1 MEIELTRIKSRMR
14 RHRTTSGFPISELAR
29 VAGVSEA
36 TIRRYDDPSDPRE
49 PSLFVVAKLCAHYG
63 ISLDW
68 LVFGSSA
75 NLSEDTRFRMM
86 LDNLSQ
92 NLPLQ
97 AQLGFT
103 DFVQGAFDLA
113 LQMGRNGTSLADL
126 QLENKTHRNE

>member
-1 MEIELTRIKSRMR
+1 MELELRNIKSRMR
-14 RHRTTSGFPISELAR
+14 RHRTMSGVPISELAR
-29 VAGVSEA
+29 IAGVSEA

-49 PSLFVVAKLCAHYG
+49 PSLYVVAKLCAHYG

-75 NLSEDTRFRMM
+75 NMREDKRFRMM
-86 LDNLSQ
+86 LDNLSH
-92 NLPLQ
+92 NLPLE

-113 LQMGRNGTSLADL
+113 LQMGRNGASLAEL
-126 QLENKTHRNE
+126 QLEDKVNGIE